1 MAVLGAAMVL
11 VFVCVVM
18 ILMWVIPGPL
28 NKKDYLVIGT
38 LATFGALGTLFG
50 VVLLLQRKPSKP
62 GGIG

>member
-1 MAVLGAAMVL
+1 MLVLGAAMTL

-18 ILMWVIPGPL
+18 VLMWIIPGPL

-50 VVLLLQRKPSKP
+50 VVVLSQRRPSKP
-62 GGIG
+62 N